1 MTKLDLTDIN
11 NYYYA
16 RNKCEKTFV
25 SNLTHEQRL
34 KLHPLL
40 LSLIRL
46 KNKKA
51 GFKINLL
58 ENSSVPTDKP
68 KIFCITHIGKFDI
81 EVVSEIIGEHY
92 YLLSG
97 DFENIHSTIEEKFL
111 GFNGVVYV
119 REDDK
124 EDRKKSKEK
133 MIDILKN
140 NGNIMYF
147 PEGTWNLSPNLPVV
161 KCSYG
166 IIDVAMKANA
176 IIVPVAIEQYGKQFI
191 SIIGKNF
198 EVDKYSDND
207 KIVAIEDLRGELASL
222 KWKIW
227 ETVQPSIRKDIQKD
241 EFDSFINERLK
252 EWPNFTL
259 NEFLDR
265 VYKPKDIEDAEVVF
279 SFLNSIN
286 LNKENAFLAK
296 AKDEYQKRY
305 VKK

>member
-1 MTKLDLTDIN
+1 
-11 NYYYA
+11 
-16 RNKCEKTFV
+16 
-25 SNLTHEQRL
+25 
-34 KLHPLL
+34 
-40 LSLIRL
+40 
-46 KNKKA
+46 
-51 GFKINLL
+51 
-58 ENSSVPTDKP
+58 
-68 KIFCITHIGKFDI
+68 
-81 EVVSEIIGEHY
+81 
-92 YLLSG
+92 
-97 DFENIHSTIEEKFL
+97 
-111 GFNGVVYV
+111 
-119 REDDK
+119 
-124 EDRKKSKEK
+124 
-133 MIDILKN
+133 
-140 NGNIMYF
+140 
-147 PEGTWNLSPNLPVV
+147 
-161 KCSYG
+161 
-166 IIDVAMKANA
+166 MKANA